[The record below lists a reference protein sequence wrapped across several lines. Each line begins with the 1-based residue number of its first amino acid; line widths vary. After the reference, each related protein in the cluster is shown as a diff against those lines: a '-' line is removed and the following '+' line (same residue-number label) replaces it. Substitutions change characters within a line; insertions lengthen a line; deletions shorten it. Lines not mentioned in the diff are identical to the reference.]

1 MPDDRLFFGDLLLE
15 GDPPLEGP
23 PHVTFH
29 PDMVQGSDEWL
40 AARRGLIT
48 ASEVKLL
55 LTPTLKIAD
64 NDKTRAHLYELA
76 AQRITGHV
84 EPHYVSDDM
93 LRGQDE
99 EYFAREYYA
108 SRIAPVRECGFIT
121 SDRFGFTLGYS
132 PDGLVGT
139 DGLIECKSR
148 KQSLQVKT
156 IVEHVVRDG
165 GSCPDDYVLQC
176 QTGLLVTERKWLDL
190 CVYSNGMH
198 MAVIRILP
206 DPAVQDAIIAAC
218 AAAEERIATIVEM
231 HATATENPDAYRLIK
246 TERRVMQEMHL

>member
-1 MPDDRLFFGDLLLE
+1 MPDDRLFFGDMLLD

-29 PDMVQGSDEWL
+29 EDVVQGSDEWL

-64 NDKTRAHLYELA
+64 NDKTRSHLYELA

-93 LRGQDE
+93 LRGHEE
-99 EYFAREYYA
+99 EYFAREYYS

-121 SDRFGFTLGYS
+121 SNRFGFTLGYS
-132 PDGLVGT
+132 PDGLVGA
-139 DGLIECKSR
+139 DGLTECKSR
-148 KQSLQVKT
+148 RQKFQVQT

-165 GSCPDDYVLQC
+165 GSCPPDYLLQC

-190 CVYSNGMH
+190 CIYSNGMH
-198 MAVIRILP
+198 MAVIRVLP
-206 DPAVQDAIIAAC
+206 DAKVQDAILAAC
-218 AAAEERIATIVEM
+218 TEAEERIAAIIAAHT
-231 HATATENPDAYRLIK
+231 TATENPDAYRLIP
-246 TERRVMQEMHL
+246 TERRVIQEMTV